1 MVFTPF
7 KLNVYLFFK
16 LPSAFWCGVRA
27 ESISYTTCQSSVKY
41 KWFNQNPFGSIYF
54 AVLAMAAEFTTGVL
68 VMQEIKK
75 YDLKISMLVLNS
87 TAHFSKKANGRI
99 VFSCT
104 EGEKIRE
111 VVKSVVKTNESKT
124 IWLSSTGR
132 DKMGDE
138 VAQLKFEWTM
148 KVK

>member
-1 MVFTPF
+1 
-7 KLNVYLFFK
+7 
-16 LPSAFWCGVRA
+16 
-27 ESISYTTCQSSVKY
+27 
-41 KWFNQNPFGSIYF
+41 
-54 AVLAMAAEFTTGVL
+54 VL